1 MLCQICKKN
10 TATIHYKSNINGNV
24 EEKYL
29 CSDCAAKSGI
39 GDKTKSSDM
48 FHTIDIVDSFFD
60 NSADT
65 LFGGLFGEML
75 TSKHGASSVSSVCKE
90 CGMRYNE
97 FVKGGKI
104 GCEKCYETFDS
115 LLKPTLKRIHGN
127 TKYCGKTPVG
137 FEKKDNTQEKIAE
150 LKEKLAKAVE
160 AQEYE
165 KAATYRD
172 EIKALENK
180 TYSDGKE
187 EKYDG

>member
-10 TATIHYKSNINGNV
+10 TATIHYKSTINGSV
-24 EEKYL
+24 DERYL
-29 CSDCAAKSGI
+29 CSECAAKNGI

-48 FHTIDIVDSFFD
+48 FHTIDMVDSFFD

-65 LFGGLFGEML
+65 LLGGLFGEML
-75 TSKHGASSVSSVCKE
+75 TSKQAPVQTSLCKS
-90 CGMRYNE
+90 CGMRYSD

-104 GCEKCYETFDS
+104 GCEKCYEAFDS

-137 FEKKDNTQEKIAE
+137 YEKKDNTAEKIAS
-150 LKEKLAKAVE
+150 LREKLARAVE

-172 EIKALENK
+172 EIKALENMANN
-180 TYSDGKE
+180 DGKE
-187 EKYDG
+187 EKHND

>member
-10 TATIHYKSNINGNV
+10 TATIHYKSNINGSV

-48 FHTIDIVDSFFD
+48 FHTFDMVDSFFD
-60 NSADT
+60 NSQDA

-75 TSKHGASSVSSVCKE
+75 SSKHGTASSASVCRG

-127 TKYCGKTPVG
+127 TGYCGKTPVG

-150 LKEKLAKAVE
+150 LKDKLAKAVE